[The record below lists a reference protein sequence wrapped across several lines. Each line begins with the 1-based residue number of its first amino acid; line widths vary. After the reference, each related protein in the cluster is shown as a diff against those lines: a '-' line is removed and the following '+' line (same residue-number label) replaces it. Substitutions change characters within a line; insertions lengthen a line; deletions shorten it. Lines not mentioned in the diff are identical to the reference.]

1 MHSLPS
7 YSNINSNYQGTH
19 NFQYNFA
26 NQPNNYYQQ
35 TVFPQRPSVNQ
46 SIPQNHAMTPN
57 PQNSSIPIQF
67 DLEGAHGHNN
77 KFNFVAQITGGVPI
91 KDNLSQFNRKTKV
104 FVSTPGRLLDI
115 HNKKLLSLTAIQY
128 AVFDEC
134 DRLLELGLEEQLRK
148 VILII
153 TLADRSP
160 QVTLWSATLP
170 SSLERLVRSAVIDPV
185 YICAGIQDS
194 VPLNIFQDV
203 RFTHTYLKP
212 SLLLDVVRQIPYPP
226 VLIFTHSK
234 GKADEVCALLFE
246 EQFHVASIHS
256 GKEQHKRNEI
266 MEDFRNH
273 EFDILVATDLISR
286 GLDIPSVTHVINF
299 DSPDSIED
307 YIHRC
312 GRTGRFGRE
321 GTVTTFLTLECKIAK
336 ELRELLESTN
346 SAIPNELCDFKMF
359 GKKILKT
366 EMGDR
371 VIT

>member
-7 YSNINSNYQGTH
+7 YPNINSNYQATN
-19 NFQYNFA
+19 NFQYNFV
-26 NQPNNYYQQ
+26 NQPNSYYQQ
-35 TVFPQRPSVNQ
+35 TVFPQRLPVYN

-57 PQNSSIPIQF
+57 LQTSSIPIQF
-67 DLEGAHGHNN
+67 GLEGADGHNH

-104 FVSTPGRLLDI
+104 ILSTPGLVLDI
-115 HNKKLLSLTAIQY
+115 HNKNLISLIAIQY
-128 AVFDEC
+128 SVFDEC
-134 DRLLELGLEEQLRK
+134 GQLLQLGLQEHLHK
-148 VILII
+148 VMSII

-160 QVTLWSATLP
+160 QVTLWSATF
-170 SSLERLVRSAVIDPV
+170 SSHLERLVRSAVIDPV

-226 VLIFTHSK
+226 VLIFTRSK

-256 GKEQHKRNEI
+256 GKGQHVRNEI
-266 MEDFRNH
+266 MEYFRNH
-273 EFDILVATDLISR
+273 EFDILVAADLLSR
-286 GLDIPSVTHVINF
+286 GHDIASVTHVINF
-299 DSPDSIED
+299 VTPDSIED

-312 GRTGRFGRE
+312 GRTGSFGRE
-321 GTVTTFLTLECKIAK
+321 GTVTTFLTLKCKIAK
-336 ELRELLESTN
+336 KLREMLESTN
-346 SAIPNELCDFKMF
+346 SAMPNEGYDF
-359 GKKILKT
+359 
-366 EMGDR
+366 
-371 VIT
+371 